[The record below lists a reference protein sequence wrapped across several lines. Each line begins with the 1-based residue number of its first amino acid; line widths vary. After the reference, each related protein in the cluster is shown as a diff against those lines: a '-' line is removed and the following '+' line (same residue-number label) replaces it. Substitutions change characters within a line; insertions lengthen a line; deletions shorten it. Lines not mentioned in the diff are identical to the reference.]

1 MSEEPEQPAVAPFK
15 RRSFLASAALAA
27 GAPAV
32 TAGPVQAAT
41 PTAVAGP
48 APAAVPSAGVP
59 AAEAAAAGTQL
70 ATPGLG
76 TVARLLAVPET
87 DRGVEWL
94 KSALQVAV
102 ALELSTIPPYLCAW
116 WSVKDRSSE
125 VGRMLRRIVG
135 DEMFHLSIACN
146 LIVALGGRPR
156 IKAAAPVLPG
166 PLPGGVRA
174 GVTVYLS
181 GLTKPF
187 VRDVAMAIESPEEPL
202 TRDGLPSPTVGQFYS
217 GVLNAFRAV
226 RPDLTARGQL
236 SEHVGGDDLRPIESL
251 DDVEA
256 AIGIIKEQGE
266 GTDGTP
272 ADPFVDDER
281 AHYYA
286 FGEIYHG
293 RELRETDDGW
303 RYVGG
308 PVPFPD
314 ARPMAPVPVGGWP
327 SPSAEVQVLLHRF
340 DATYSSVLDTLD
352 AAWAGGGE
360 RTLKAAVHSMHGL
373 ERPAV
378 ELMETRIP
386 YAPGSTYGPQFRA
399 LRRRI

>member
-32 TAGPVQAAT
+32 A
-41 PTAVAGP
+41 AGP
-48 APAAVPSAGVP
+48 AQAAEPSAGMS
-59 AAEAAAAGTQL
+59 AAGVSADASAAGAPL
-70 ATPGLG
+70 AAPGLG
-76 TVARLLAVPET
+76 SVARLLAVPET
-87 DRGVEWL
+87 DRQVGWL
-94 KSALQVAV
+94 RAALQVAL
-102 ALELSTIPPYLCAW
+102 ALELSTIPPYLCGY
-116 WSVKDRSSE
+116 WSVKDPSSE
-125 VGRMLRRIVG
+125 VARLLKRIVG
-135 DEMFHLSIACN
+135 DEMYHLSITCN
-146 LIVALGGRPR
+146 LIVAVGGRPQ
-156 IKAAAPVLPG
+156 IKAAAPVFPG

-181 GLTKPF
+181 GLTKAS
-187 VRDVAMAIESPEEPL
+187 VRDVMMAIEAPE
-202 TRDGLPSPTVGQFYS
+202 DVLPAGAHTSPTVGEFYDS
-217 GVLNAFRAV
+217 VLNAFRAA
-226 RPDLTARGQL
+226 RPQLSARNQL
-236 SEHVGGDDLRPIESL
+236 SEHIFGDDLWPVESL
-251 DDVEA
+251 DDVER

-266 GTDGTP
+266 GTGTSP
-272 ADPFVDDER
+272 GTYLEDDHP

-303 RYVGG
+303 RFVGA

-314 ARPMAPVPVGGWP
+314 AHPMAPVPVGGWP
-327 SPSAEVQVLLHRF
+327 NPPAPVQQLLHRF
-340 DATYSSVLDTLD
+340 DATYSTVLDTLD
-352 AAWAGGGE
+352 AAWAGGGH
-360 RTLKAAVHSMHGL
+360 RALGAAVHAMQGL

-386 YAPGSTYGPQFRA
+386 YASGSTYGPQFRA